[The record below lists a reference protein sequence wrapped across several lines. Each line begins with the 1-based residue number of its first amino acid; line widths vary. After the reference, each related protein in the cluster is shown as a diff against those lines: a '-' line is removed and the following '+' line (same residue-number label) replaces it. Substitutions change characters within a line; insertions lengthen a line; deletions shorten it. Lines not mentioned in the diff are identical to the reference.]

1 MAPALCEKQISL
13 VCICTSGARGASLFY
28 VAVAVIFFLFYTCFQ
43 GFDDKEARDRT
54 PVEMCV
60 VDLIAK
66 IKNAANGQRRPLYTD
81 LQDYTSFGALDGL
94 ASQMTGQ
101 GSGGGASA
109 AAMSLL
115 MSSRSWFDMPLKFG
129 FSWFW
134 PRLVSS
140 LDDEAEMN
148 QVFTRV
154 KSFLERHGESLGS
167 TSRVQILV
175 LIMLLREFIT
185 LRPTADVNWLCAT
198 IEVWNKLAV
207 ANLSPPF

>member
-1 MAPALCEKQISL
+1 MISYSHTALRRL
-13 VCICTSGARGASLFY
+13 
-28 VAVAVIFFLFYTCFQ
+28 FFLFGRSFFFQ

-66 IKNAANGQRRPLYTD
+66 IKSAANGQRRPLYTD

-94 ASQMTGQ
+94 ASQMTG
-101 GSGGGASA
+101 SGGNGAASA

-115 MSSRSWFDMPLKFG
+115 MSSRSWFDMPLKYG

-148 QVFTRV
+148 QVFTRI

-198 IEVWNKLAV
+198 IEVAFTQGL
-207 ANLSPPF
+207 LRI